1 MIGLNSITLRKVN
14 VEPYGCDKM
23 FMEKDL
29 IQNKLYQLIGQF
41 NERKINIEIFILPY
55 LILYIQFMMEMEEIN
70 INIIL
75 EENVSFTVR
84 VVI

>member
-29 IQNKLYQLIGQF
+29 IQNKLYQLIDQF

-70 INIIL
+70 INTIL

>member
-29 IQNKLYQLIGQF
+29 IQNKLYQLIDQF

-55 LILYIQFMMEMEEIN
+55 LILYIQFMMEIEEIN

>member
-1 MIGLNSITLRKVN
+1 
-14 VEPYGCDKM
+14 
-23 FMEKDL
+23 MEKDL
-29 IQNKLYQLIGQF
+29 IQNKLYQLIDQF

-70 INIIL
+70 INTTL

>member
-1 MIGLNSITLRKVN
+1 
-14 VEPYGCDKM
+14 
-23 FMEKDL
+23 MEKDL
-29 IQNKLYQLIGQF
+29 IQNKLYHLIDQF

-70 INIIL
+70 INTIL

>member
-29 IQNKLYQLIGQF
+29 IQNKLYQLIDQF

-55 LILYIQFMMEMEEIN
+55 LILYI
-70 INIIL
+70 
-75 EENVSFTVR
+75 
-84 VVI
+84 

>member
-1 MIGLNSITLRKVN
+1 
-14 VEPYGCDKM
+14 
-23 FMEKDL
+23 MEKDL
-29 IQNKLYQLIGQF
+29 IQNKLYQLIDQF

>member
-1 MIGLNSITLRKVN
+1 
-14 VEPYGCDKM
+14 
-23 FMEKDL
+23 MEKDL
-29 IQNKLYQLIGQF
+29 IQNKLYQLIDQF

-55 LILYIQFMMEMEEIN
+55 LILYIQFMMGMEEIN
-70 INIIL
+70 INTIL

>member
-1 MIGLNSITLRKVN
+1 
-14 VEPYGCDKM
+14 
-23 FMEKDL
+23 MEKDL
-29 IQNKLYQLIGQF
+29 IQNKLYQLIDQF

-70 INIIL
+70 INTIL

>member
-29 IQNKLYQLIGQF
+29 IQNKLYQLIDQF

>member
-55 LILYIQFMMEMEEIN
+55 LILYI
-70 INIIL
+70 
-75 EENVSFTVR
+75 
-84 VVI
+84 

>member
-1 MIGLNSITLRKVN
+1 
-14 VEPYGCDKM
+14 
-23 FMEKDL
+23 MEKDL
-29 IQNKLYQLIGQF
+29 IQNKLYQLIDQF

-55 LILYIQFMMEMEEIN
+55 LILYIQFMKEMEEIN